1 MSEASERAGAFFGR
15 RKGKKLR
22 AGQDE
27 LIQNLLPAIRAIPGQ
42 DLPSQFP
49 NRAAR
54 EASGEIW
61 LEIGFG
67 GGEHLAAQARA
78 HRDVNIVG
86 CEPFVNGMAK
96 LLAVIEHEGLDNIR
110 VWDDD
115 VTDLL
120 PTLPDASFDRVY
132 ILYPDPWPKRRQRKR
147 RLVSDEMLETLA
159 RVMKP
164 GAELRFASDIDD
176 YIGWVLT
183 RILRSRHFR
192 WTATRADDWRKAY
205 EGWPGTRYEAK
216 AIREGRV
223 PSYLTFV
230 RI

>member
-27 LIQNLLPAIRAIPGQ
+27 LVQNLLPAIRVVPGS
-42 DLPSQFP
+42 DLPGQFP
-49 NRAAR
+49 NSQAR
-54 EASGEIW
+54 EIW

-67 GGEHLAAQARA
+67 GGEHLAAQART
-78 HRDVNIVG
+78 HRDINIVG

-96 LLAVIEHEGLDNIR
+96 LLAVIEQENLDNVR

-120 PTLPDASFDRVY
+120 PTLPDASLDRVY

-147 RLVSDEMLETLA
+147 RLVSDETLEMLA

-176 YIGWVLT
+176 YIGWVLART
-183 RILRSRHFR
+183 LRSPHFR
-192 WTATRADDWRKAY
+192 WTATRADDWRKPY

-230 RI
+230 RV